1 MVPDIHSYARWQEIV
16 QYILFMLGIEKWLSV
31 TPRKIAMTFHQL
43 EIFAVV
49 AEQASI
55 TQAARKIR
63 ISQPSVSKQLRFLER
78 ECGLKLYVK
87 AGRGIKITEQG
98 RLLQSAAKPILKQ
111 MEELR
116 ASFLHQ
122 IGDRS
127 AVALRVGSTPS
138 PGAFFLP
145 GVLKSFVKLHP
156 KIHPTLR
163 TGYPD
168 AIKAMV
174 LDGDVDV
181 AVTTIAPSHPEIVE
195 EPIAAEEIVAIVSGK
210 HSLANKKILTDSE
223 LAKAPFIMTTD
234 GRIAEEIRKIGLRLN
249 VVMWCDSVELK
260 KAAVEAGLGVGLF
273 YRGSAEAG
281 LRQGYFKALE
291 IPKLKNI
298 KIACYVVY
306 RKGTRLSPNLDHLLS
321 LLRRSSKQNLTRSSK
336 R

>member
-1 MVPDIHSYARWQEIV
+1 
-16 QYILFMLGIEKWLSV
+16 
-31 TPRKIAMTFHQL
+31 MTFHQL
-43 EIFAVV
+43 EIFAAV

-78 ECGLKLYVK
+78 ECGRKLYVK

-98 RLLQSAAKPILKQ
+98 RLLQTAAQPILKQ

-116 ASFLHQ
+116 ASFLNHVA
-122 IGDRS
+122 D
-127 AVALRVGSTPS
+127 APTVALRVGSTPS

-174 LDGDVDV
+174 LNGDVDV
-181 AVTTIAPSHPEIVE
+181 AVTTIAPSHPEIVQ
-195 EPIAAEEIVAIVSGK
+195 EPIESEEILAIVSAKHPLAGK
-210 HSLANKKILTDSE
+210 KKLTDSE
-223 LAKAPFIMTTD
+223 LGKVPFIMTTD
-234 GRIAEEIRKIGLRLN
+234 GRIADEVKKIGLRLN

-281 LRQGYFKALE
+281 LRQGYFKTLE
-291 IPKLKNI
+291 IPKIKNI
-298 KIACYVVY
+298 KIACYVIY
-306 RKGTRLSPNLDHLLS
+306 RKGTRLSPNLNDLLA
-321 LLRRSSKQNLTRSSK
+321 LLRRSSNKIPPRRAAIKTGKQSTATA
-336 R
+336 

>member
-1 MVPDIHSYARWQEIV
+1 
-16 QYILFMLGIEKWLSV
+16 
-31 TPRKIAMTFHQL
+31 MTFHQL
-43 EIFAVV
+43 EIFGAV

-55 TQAARKIR
+55 TQAARKIK

-78 ECGLKLYVK
+78 ECGIKLYVK
-87 AGRGIKITEQG
+87 SGRGIKITEEG
-98 RLLQSAAKPILKQ
+98 RMLHNAAKPILKQ

-116 ASFLHQ
+116 SSFLTTVS
-122 IGDRS
+122 DARD
-127 AVALRVGSTPS
+127 VALRVGSTPS

-174 LDGDVDV
+174 LDGEVDI
-181 AVTTIAPSHPEIVE
+181 AVTTIAPSHPELVE
-195 EPIAAEEIVAIVSGK
+195 ESIASEQIVAIVSAK
-210 HSLANKKILTDSE
+210 HPLATKKSLTESE
-223 LAKAPFIMTTD
+223 VGTVPFIMTTD
-234 GRIAEEIRKIGLRLN
+234 GRIADEIKKIGLRLN
-249 VVMWCDSVELK
+249 VVMWCESVDLK

-291 IPKLKNI
+291 IPKLENI
-298 KIACYVVY
+298 KITCYVIY
-306 RKGTRLSPNLDHLLS
+306 RRGAHVSPNLNSFLS
-321 LLRRSSKQNLTRSSK
+321 LLRRSSKQNLARSG
-336 R
+336 RH